1 MVRASCTRFSP
12 KSRNPAAIA
21 ELTWEIENVFD
32 TAISCTELEFRPA
45 DRDAMLIRSCTAE
58 ILERNAL
65 TREDW
70 FNVVLLEDGLV
81 WQSSKSAFVVF
92 VKSLVVRK

>member
-1 MVRASCTRFSP
+1 
-12 KSRNPAAIA
+12 
-21 ELTWEIENVFD
+21 
-32 TAISCTELEFRPA
+32 
-45 DRDAMLIRSCTAE
+45 MLIRSCTAE

-81 WQSSKSAFVVF
+81 GQSSESAFVVF
-92 VKSLVVRK
+92 VKSFVVRK